1 VLIDEQNVVLK
12 AGIKVSLEAKF
23 ANDRVVMAI
32 NMGVYTIHAL
42 EHLSNHAGKRLG
54 EGNTWEC

>member
-1 VLIDEQNVVLK
+1 VLIDKQNVVLK

-23 ANDRVVMAI
+23 TNDWVVMAI

-42 EHLSNHAGKRLG
+42 EHLPNHAGKRFG
-54 EGNTWEC
+54 EGNA

>member
-1 VLIDEQNVVLK
+1 VLIDKQNVVLK

-23 ANDRVVMAI
+23 ANDWVVMAI

-42 EHLSNHAGKRLG
+42 EHLPNHAGKRLG
-54 EGNTWEC
+54 EGNA